1 MKNITQIIDYISVCV
16 YSKIKE
22 ICLQFLTAY
31 QTIQNH
37 FIEFIDLDIH
47 FSFRNWREDL
57 TYFIRPATTIIIH
70 NYIQ

>member
-47 FSFRNWREDL
+47 FSFRN
-57 TYFIRPATTIIIH
+57 
-70 NYIQ
+70 